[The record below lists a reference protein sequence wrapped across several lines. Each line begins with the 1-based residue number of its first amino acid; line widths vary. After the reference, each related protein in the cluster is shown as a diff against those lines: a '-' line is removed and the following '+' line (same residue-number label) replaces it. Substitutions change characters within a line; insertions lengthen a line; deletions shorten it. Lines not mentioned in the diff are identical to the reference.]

1 MDIHITT
8 GHVPHLKL
16 SVECFAI
23 YLQLKVLETIIGII
37 CFPPGQGLCSV
48 WEAVTHCTTRSRLQL
63 LHTLQLQ
70 LLHTLAVHILQY
82 TFCSPLL
89 SAQTQTRNN
98 EY

>member
-1 MDIHITT
+1 MDIPITAR
-8 GHVPHLKL
+8 HVPHLKL

-48 WEAVTHCTTRSRLQL
+48 WEAVTYCTTRSRLQL
-63 LHTLQLQ
+63 LHT
-70 LLHTLAVHILQY
+70 LQY